1 MAEFFGREFSELDW
15 FFLEKLH
22 TLEDEGC
29 VYDRFWREDL
39 EKFDYCRIQFNPDEI
54 VEFVDALHAYD
65 EFLEYVSEGYSRETA
80 LEKISNS
87 KIRERVKE
95 YNEWAEEDQEYC
107 PAAFYGGEL
116 EALLTG
122 SEMERY
128 EFFEDSFKGNRLH
141 LLDELVEGIPESATI
156 LQDRRDDRPDF
167 EISCEQDFQDLFF
180 ALIKPIFP
188 TAISEEPIPQHATK
202 SKKIDFVIPE
212 MSLAI
217 ELKYVR
223 DERHAKN
230 LSDELKVDIESYH
243 KHPDCTRMKTIVW
256 DEQRL
261 ITDRSN
267 FEGDLTG
274 PRTIDGSDFQ
284 VETIVLS

>member
-1 MAEFFGREFSELDW
+1 MAEFFGREFSEIDW
-15 FFLEKLH
+15 FYLEKLH

-54 VEFVDALHAYD
+54 VEFVDAIHAYD
-65 EFLEYVSEGYSRETA
+65 EFLEYANEGYSSETA

-95 YNEWAEEDQEYC
+95 YNEWAEADQEYC

-122 SEMERY
+122 SETERY
-128 EFFEDSFKGNRLH
+128 EFFEDSHKGSRLY
-141 LLDELVEGIPESATI
+141 LLDELVEGVPESATI
-156 LQDRRDDRPDF
+156 LQDRRGDRPDF
-167 EISCEQDFQDLFF
+167 EIACEQDFQDLFF
-180 ALIKPIFP
+180 ALIKPTFP
-188 TAISEEPIPQHATK
+188 TALSEEPIPQHATK

-212 MSLAI
+212 ISLAI

-223 DERHAKN
+223 NERHSKE
-230 LSDELKVDIESYH
+230 LSDELKVDIESYP
-243 KHPDCTRMKTIVW
+243 KHPDCTRMKAIVW
-256 DEQRL
+256 DEERL
-261 ITDRSN
+261 ISDRSN

-274 PRTIDGSDFQ
+274 PRTIDGSEFQ
-284 VETIVLS
+284 VETIVLP